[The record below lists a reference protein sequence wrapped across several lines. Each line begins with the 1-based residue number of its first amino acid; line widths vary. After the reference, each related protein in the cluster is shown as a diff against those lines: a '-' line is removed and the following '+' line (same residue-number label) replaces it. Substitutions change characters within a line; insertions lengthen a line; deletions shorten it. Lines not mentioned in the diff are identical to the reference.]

1 MLFTGSI
8 RENIERGKP
17 GASMAEIESA
27 AKKAFAHDFI
37 TSFTVSVS
45 VGLPSLSTGSREFV
59 WFCGDEKRGRG
70 DEKRGCGDEK
80 RGVSEYMKRSDESV
94 ASNPRCSSTHV
105 MLHSRSM
112 QTNLPPK

>member
-59 WFCGDEKRGRG
+59 WFCGDEKRG
-70 DEKRGCGDEK
+70 CGDEK

-94 ASNPRCSSTHV
+94 SSNPRCSSTHV

>member
-59 WFCGDEKRGRG
+59 WFCGDEKRG
-70 DEKRGCGDEK
+70 CGDEK